1 MHIHRKRVVLL
12 AALLALIFLA
22 VFLVRGCRSG
32 SEPKASV
39 QLGSTHVSSQMSS
52 SSTSTSIGGA
62 TFTPKRAL
70 LVYDDAKDPL
80 LKRVALKMAEQLT
93 NGSCFEEVRI
103 ASRSAWLTQGQR
115 APDVFIRL
123 ALPTMDSKGL
133 ITRTTTSSIEASFS
147 TAPWF
152 STVYSSDYATAP
164 VVAFT
169 WRGHLTL
176 ESAFQGIRTDAYG
189 DLVKT
194 ISQDFSKAISN
205 EVHTLSGKF
214 PPMPEL
220 PSCFYGP
227 YRAIEDLPVLA
238 TVGAERVCSY
248 HGLFTHNQTFWRFTS
263 SSNASDQILHL
274 IREFEKTGWR
284 CNDISL
290 TNTASE
296 YARLGKDAS
305 RLEIF
310 RVPSSGNLFDEA
322 LRTTSEFVVH
332 YREPFSQAEVTNA
345 IEQLFTTDSS
355 AETLMAFRQGFSS
368 QQQDRFYELV
378 KTAPGA
384 SAKACADLA
393 SHYLSLKDTNS
404 ALRMLL
410 RAKALS
416 AGTED
421 PTAVLS
427 SIDSIAKEIS
437 PREPLK
443 LDLTSD
449 LCREAGFLELT
460 NGFTSI
466 EAELPVGKPLLL
478 FGSTSEGQ
486 ERIALMVQPGQKGK
500 QPWYLTQM
508 REGSRS
514 RSSGAWNAG
523 VPLRQNFSLDG
534 RMMSVV
540 AEMVPGTNRVRFVVK
555 PGS

>member
-1 MHIHRKRVVLL
+1 MHIPRKRVVLL
-12 AALLALIFLA
+12 AALLTLVFLA

-32 SEPKASV
+32 SGPKASV
-39 QLGSTHVSSQMSS
+39 QLGSTHTSSQMSS
-52 SSTSTSIGGA
+52 STTSTSIGGA

-93 NGSCFEEVRI
+93 NGSCFEEIKI
-103 ASRSAWLTQGQR
+103 AGKTPWIPDGER

-133 ITRTTTSSIEASFS
+133 LTRTTTSTIEASFS
-147 TAPWF
+147 TVPWF
-152 STVYSSDYATAP
+152 STVYSSDYTTAP

-176 ESAFQGIRTDAYG
+176 ESAFRGIRTDAYG

-227 YRAIEDLPVLA
+227 YRAIENPPVL
-238 TVGAERVCSY
+238 TTLGAERVCSY
-248 HGLFTHNQTFWRFTS
+248 PGLFTHNQTFWRFTS
-263 SSNASDQILHL
+263 NSNASDQILHL

-284 CNDISL
+284 CNDTSL

-310 RVPSSGNLFDEA
+310 RVLSSGNPFDEA

-332 YREPFSQAEVTNA
+332 YREPFSFEEVTNA
-345 IEQLFTTDSS
+345 IEQLFTAAPS
-355 AETLMAFRQGFSS
+355 AETLISFRQNFSGP
-368 QQQDRFYELV
+368 QQERYYEHV

-384 SAKACADLA
+384 SSKACADLA
-393 SHYLSLKDTNS
+393 RHFLSLKDTNS
-404 ALRMLL
+404 AVRMLL

-416 AGTED
+416 AAAED

-427 SIDSIAKEIS
+427 SIESIAKEIS

-443 LDLTSD
+443 LDLTGD

-466 EAELPVGKPLLL
+466 EAELPIGKPLLL
-478 FGSTSEGQ
+478 FGATSEGL
-486 ERIALMVQPGQKGK
+486 ERIAIMVQPGQKGK
-500 QPWYLTQM
+500 HPWHLTQM

-514 RSSGAWNAG
+514 RSSGTWNAG
-523 VPLRQNFSLDG
+523 VPLRLNFSLEHN
-534 RMMSVV
+534 MMSIGT
-540 AEMVPGTNRVRFVVK
+540 EMAPGTNRVRFVVK
-555 PGS
+555 PGN